1 MFEEEA
7 TKLVEVAERLIA
19 LDGSNV
25 KDLAGI
31 LMDIAIEID
40 EKKPKIIY
48 VLDSD
53 EEKDLERVLT
63 E

>member
-7 TKLVEVAERLIA
+7 MKLVEVAEHLIA

-40 EKKPKIIY
+40 EKKPTHQLGLKYII
-48 VLDSD
+48 
-53 EEKDLERVLT
+53 RVQQT
-63 E
+63 S